1 MSIGFCALGEFCLL
15 GVERDSG
22 HGEFGGVVLEFGEF
36 ASSAFWSLGC
46 WARLVLGVLGIF
58 LSSGILGV

>member
-1 MSIGFCALGEFCLL
+1 MREFCSPWVFIMLGEFCLL

-36 ASSAFWSLGC
+36 ASSGL
-46 WARLVLGVLGIF
+46 ARL
-58 LSSGILGV
+58 SRPSAP